1 MELVVAGATQLPGWA
16 AQGCSLSLS
25 VCLAGRIVR
34 VSQRGVVFFAAAA
47 KPPGTTGTSLLTVW
61 VR

>member
-1 MELVVAGATQLPGWA
+1 MELVVAGDTQLPGWA
-16 AQGCSLSLS
+16 AQGCSMSLA

-34 VSQRGVVFFAAAA
+34 VSQWGVVFFASAA
-47 KPPGTTGTSLLTVW
+47 KQPGTTGTPLLPVW

>member
-1 MELVVAGATQLPGWA
+1 MELVVACYAQLPGWA
-16 AQGCSLSLS
+16 AQGCSMSLS

-34 VSQRGVVFFAAAA
+34 VSQWGVVFFASAA
-47 KPPGTTGTSLLTVW
+47 KLPGTIGDPLLAVW